1 MPENDVLSPSATL
14 WLLDGSQLRDE
25 DLTSF
30 AVRLS
35 ASEAR
40 RFANFARP
48 TRRRQFLLGR
58 MLLRF
63 AVADLTGLSA
73 SKLSVL
79 ELSPHKPPQLI
90 FPDGQRLAPN
100 FSLSHSGEWVACV
113 ISSEATLGLDIE
125 VNKPNRDLEA
135 ISEIAFHPREHI
147 WFVAQPS
154 VERVSAFYSL
164 WCAREALFKLLC
176 NLGCETEVSPLAGDE
191 NAGILQ
197 NNGRHRYQLQVPDL
211 TVVVFSDR
219 PLPVIHQRLLTGL
232 SPADWLVKAENSL
245 CPLSE

>member
-1 MPENDVLSPSATL
+1 MPESDALSPSATL

-30 AVRLS
+30 AAQLS

-63 AVADLTGLSA
+63 AAADLTGLSA

-79 ELSPHKPPQLI
+79 ESPHKPPQLI

-100 FSLSHSGEWVACV
+100 FSLSHSGEWAACV
-113 ISSEATLGLDIE
+113 ISAAATLGLDIE
-125 VNKPNRDLEA
+125 VNKPNRDLDA
-135 ISEIAFHPREHI
+135 ISEIAFHPSEHI
-147 WFVAQPS
+147 WFVAQPL

-176 NLGCETEVSPLAGDE
+176 NLGCETDVSLLVGDE
-191 NAGILQ
+191 NAGIFQ
-197 NNGRHRYQLQVPDL
+197 NNGRYRYPFQVPDL
-211 TVVVFSDR
+211 SVVVFSDR
-219 PLPVIHQRLLTGL
+219 QLPAIHQRILTGL
-232 SPADWLVKAENSL
+232 SPAD
-245 CPLSE
+245 

>member
-79 ELSPHKPPQLI
+79 ESSHKPPQLI

-100 FSLSHSGEWVACV
+100 FSLAHSGEWAGCV
-113 ISSEATLGLDIE
+113 MSAEATLGLDIE
-125 VNKPNRDLEA
+125 VKKPNRDLDA

-147 WFVAQPS
+147 WFVAQPP

-176 NLGCETEVSPLAGDE
+176 NLGCETDVSPLVGDE

-197 NNGRHRYQLQVPDL
+197 NNGRHRYPLQVPDL
-211 TVVVFSDR
+211 SVVVFSDR
-219 PLPVIHQRLLTGL
+219 QLSAIHQRLLTGSSL
-232 SPADWLVKAENSL
+232 ADWLVKAENSL

>member
-1 MPENDVLSPSATL
+1 MEILPRLPESDALSPSATL

-30 AVRLS
+30 AAQLS

-63 AVADLTGLSA
+63 AAADLTGLSA

-79 ELSPHKPPQLI
+79 ESPHKPPQLI

-100 FSLSHSGEWVACV
+100 FSLSHSGEWAACV
-113 ISSEATLGLDIE
+113 ISAAATLGLDIE
-125 VNKPNRDLEA
+125 VNKPNRDLDA
-135 ISEIAFHPREHI
+135 ISEIAFHPSEHI
-147 WFVAQPS
+147 WFVAQPL

-176 NLGCETEVSPLAGDE
+176 NLGCETDVSPLVGDE
-191 NAGILQ
+191 NAGIFQ
-197 NNGRHRYQLQVPDL
+197 NNGRYRYPFQVPDL
-211 TVVVFSDR
+211 SVVVFSDR
-219 PLPVIHQRLLTGL
+219 QLPAIHQRILTGL
-232 SPADWLVKAENSL
+232 SPAD
-245 CPLSE
+245 